1 MDDRQRLD
9 RLKGRDETALE
20 EVITAYRAY
29 ISAIVSNII
38 GNTMAQEDV
47 QEVVNDT
54 FYSLWAN
61 AANIDLNKG
70 SLLSY
75 LAAIARN
82 KAKNKFREQRAQTYP
97 IQETDQVEVTDFCLG
112 LEREERAKIIK
123 DALRMLKKDERE
135 IMIRYYFYYESTE
148 VIADGM
154 GIRRNTVKSKLM
166 RARKKLEIH
175 LRERGICQ

>member
-1 MDDRQRLD
+1 
-9 RLKGRDETALE
+9 
-20 EVITAYRAY
+20 
-29 ISAIVSNII
+29 
-38 GNTMAQEDV
+38 MAQEDV

-123 DALRMLKKDERE
+123 DALRMLKKDE
-135 IMIRYYFYYESTE
+135 
-148 VIADGM
+148 
-154 GIRRNTVKSKLM
+154 
-166 RARKKLEIH
+166 
-175 LRERGICQ
+175 

>member
-82 KAKNKFREQRAQTYP
+82 KAKISSGSKGRRRIPYRRQT
-97 IQETDQVEVTDFCLG
+97 
-112 LEREERAKIIK
+112 RWK
-123 DALRMLKKDERE
+123 
-135 IMIRYYFYYESTE
+135 
-148 VIADGM
+148 
-154 GIRRNTVKSKLM
+154 
-166 RARKKLEIH
+166 
-175 LRERGICQ
+175 